1 MAYTKAQREAKKA
14 TEAGVANESS
24 APAATAPVTATRK
37 KLPKMDLNTMVK
49 VRNGSAGVL
58 VYVSKKTGYE
68 FRLDGYGAED
78 YIDLGELLS
87 CRNSSPAFFEKNWF
101 IIDDPAVCEF
111 LKIGKF
117 YEKSLN
123 LEQLEGILD
132 MDNADIPDAVSGLPD
147 GQRVTLSY
155 LAAQRIRDGALDSK
169 SKIEVLEQTLG
180 CSLSDS

>member
-14 TEAGVANESS
+14 AEAGATNEFS
-24 APAATAPVTATRK
+24 APAAPTPATAPRK
-37 KLPKMDLNTMVK
+37 RLPKMDLNTMVK

-68 FRLDGYGAED
+68 FRLDGYGSED
-78 YIDLGELLS
+78 YMDLGELLS

-101 IIDDPAVCEF
+101 VIDDPAVCEF

-123 LEQLEGILD
+123 LEQLEGVLD
-132 MDNADIPDAVSGLPD
+132 MDNDDIPDAVNSLPD
-147 GQRVTLSY
+147 GQRTTLSY
-155 LAAQRIRDGALDSK
+155 LAAQRIRCGALDSK
-169 SKIEVLEQTLG
+169 SKIEVLEQALG
-180 CSLSDS
+180 CSLTDD